1 MGSDD
6 LFHRRKAR
14 LARSHRREMA
24 KRAPCEGTK
33 TEPDYFREFRNDLGL
48 NPANVVIE
56 DRKSGLDPNRLVD
69 FALQTFNKGRDFDDI
84 FCVFDKDKH
93 ASYAAAL
100 AKIRTSRQRGA
111 RLHAVTS
118 VPCFEIWLLLH
129 FAYTTRSFV
138 AAGGNSNCDLVVR
151 ELRRKGYLLDY
162 EKGKP
167 GLFPMLRDRLDTA
180 ITNAIR
186 LEVFHKTSGTDNPST
201 EVHKLISHLKGL
213 ERSKG

>member
-1 MGSDD
+1 MPIPPAGD
-6 LFHRRKAR
+6 
-14 LARSHRREMA
+14 A
-24 KRAPCEGTK
+24 KRAPYERVLIVCEGTK
-33 TEPDYFREFRNDLGL
+33 RRPIISGSFANDLGL
-48 NPANVVIE
+48 NPANGVIE

-69 FALQTFNKGRDFDDI
+69 SPCRPLIRGGILIDI